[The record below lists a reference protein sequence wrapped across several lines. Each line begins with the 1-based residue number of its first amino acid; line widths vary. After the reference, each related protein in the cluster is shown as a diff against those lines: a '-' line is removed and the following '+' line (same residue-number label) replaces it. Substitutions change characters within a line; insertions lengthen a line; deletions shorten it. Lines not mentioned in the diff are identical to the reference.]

1 MEHEETSNE
10 EQDIKPIFP
19 VMTENATLSAS
30 GSPKKWC
37 PGLQDTSRK
46 SAFLP
51 YKVYTC
57 NTVLTNLQRGNTL
70 AENVLSQE
78 TEIDFHMK
86 AGQGELYE
94 PDILKE
100 GDVNVRDSNN
110 LTALHWASFYGQL
123 NTVQL
128 LVKHGAQVNILG
140 PEEESPLILAASGGH
155 HDIVGFLISHGADVN
170 HVDHMCN
177 SALMYAAKGNHPHT
191 CQELILNGMDISLIN
206 LNGDNAHTIAV
217 ENNSTLAQTV
227 IENFLIL
234 QLESGASSSKRSGG
248 NVVDE
253 NG

>member
-1 MEHEETSNE
+1 MEKEDMSTE

-30 GSPKKWC
+30 ESPKKWS

-51 YKVYTC
+51 YKVYTG

-70 AENVLSQE
+70 AENVLSEE
-78 TEIDFHMK
+78 TEVDFHMK
-86 AGQGELYE
+86 AGQGELCE
-94 PDILKE
+94 QDILKE
-100 GDVNVRDSNN
+100 GDVDVKDSNN

-123 NTVQL
+123 HTVQL

-140 PEEESPLILAASGGH
+140 SEEESPLILAASGGH
-155 HDIVGFLISHGADVN
+155 HDIVAFLISHGADVN

-191 CQELILNGMDISLIN
+191 CQELILNGINISLIN
-206 LNGDNAHTIAV
+206 LNEDSAHSIAV
-217 ENNSTLAQTV
+217 ANNSTLAQTV

-234 QLESGASSSKRSGG
+234 QVESGATSSKKSGG
-248 NVVDE
+248 TVAE
-253 NG
+253 EKG